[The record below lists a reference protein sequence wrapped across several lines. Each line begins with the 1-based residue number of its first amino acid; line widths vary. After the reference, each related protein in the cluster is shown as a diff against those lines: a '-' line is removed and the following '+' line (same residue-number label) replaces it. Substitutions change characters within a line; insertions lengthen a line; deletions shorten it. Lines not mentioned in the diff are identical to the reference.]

1 MAAFAHAYPFMEV
14 TGDVVLA
21 WQLLWRATIAAEK
34 LENGAKK
41 KDAVFYEGQ
50 LKSAE
55 FFVHS
60 ILPATVGKMDAIL
73 TTNSAAVDIEE
84 DAFGGK

>member
-1 MAAFAHAYPFMEV
+1 MTAFAFAYPFMEV
-14 TGDVVLA
+14 AGDVIFS
-21 WQLLWRATIAAEK
+21 WMLLWRATIAAEK

-41 KDAVFYEGQ
+41 KDKAFYEGQ

-55 FFVHS
+55 FFIHTV
-60 ILPATVGKMDAIL
+60 LPSTLGKMDAIL
-73 TTNSAAVDIEE
+73 NSNSAVVDISE

>member
-1 MAAFAHAYPFMEV
+1 MVMSW
-14 TGDVVLA
+14 L
-21 WQLLWRATIAAEK
+21 LLWRATIAAEK

-55 FFVHS
+55 YFANCVLPVSLGKMNS
-60 ILPATVGKMDAIL
+60 ILAA
-73 TTNSAAVDIEE
+73 NSAAVDIAE
-84 DAFGGK
+84 DSFGGK